1 MGGGRGA
8 ARLTAN
14 FPPIEDAKANFFGAH
29 GNVVSGAI
37 SVAAGDGPQKLLEL
51 PGGRIIVT
59 AAFDRD
65 NSSEVTVH
73 NGTDVPLHAARD
85 LDGTAGTMSLAA
97 DGATPISLPGAGSG
111 VHRLHLQIL
120 PNGREF
126 PDVVSLLVTSQDGA
140 IAGQAFVSET

>member
-1 MGGGRGA
+1 M

-14 FPPIEDAKANFFGAH
+14 FPAIDAKANFFGAH

-37 SVAAGDGPQKLLEL
+37 SVAAGDGPQTLLEL
-51 PGGRIIVT
+51 PGGRMIVT
-59 AAFDRD
+59 ADFGRE
-65 NSSEVTVH
+65 NSTEVTVH
-73 NGTDVPLHAARD
+73 NGTGVALQAARD
-85 LDGTAGTMSLAA
+85 LDGTASSISLVA
-97 DGATPISLPGAGSG
+97 DGPTTISLPGPASG

-126 PDVVSLLVTSQDGA
+126 PDVVSLLVTSEDSS

>member
-1 MGGGRGA
+1 
-8 ARLTAN
+8 
-14 FPPIEDAKANFFGAH
+14 
-29 GNVVSGAI
+29 
-37 SVAAGDGPQKLLEL
+37 
-51 PGGRIIVT
+51 VT
-59 AAFDRD
+59 AAIDRD

-97 DGATPISLPGAGSG
+97 AGATPISLPGAGLG

-126 PDVVSLLVTSQDGA
+126 PDVVSLLVTSQEGA
-140 IAGQAFVSET
+140 ITGQAFVSET